1 MAAVIKDRLKGA
13 SSRPTIP
20 DDIRADFLVRAGR
33 IVSKFEEDDMN
44 AHSVVSHCRS
54 TIVAGGFA
62 LILPLP
68 GLALDNAPPEA
79 LSVKVFPDRYVAAGK
94 PFSDLA
100 ALEAWAKPIRIR
112 VLWLDSC
119 GSAST
124 GQLLAAVERFH
135 RVYVE
140 GVQIRTFAAGEPP
153 CLGAAEQASWDGD
166 RVTRELAD
174 EAYYAIDQYGRSTI
188 P

>member
-1 MAAVIKDRLKGA
+1 MSAN
-13 SSRPTIP
+13 P
-20 DDIRADFLVRAGR
+20 
-33 IVSKFEEDDMN
+33 IVSRG
-44 AHSVVSHCRS
+44 CRS
-54 TIVAGGFA
+54 LVAGGFA
-62 LILPLP
+62 LILPLS

-100 ALEAWAKPIRIR
+100 ALETWVKPIRIR
-112 VLWLDSC
+112 LLWLDGC
-119 GSAST
+119 GPAST

-140 GVQIRTFAAGEPP
+140 GVQIRTYAADEPA
-153 CLGAAEQASWDGD
+153 CVGAEQASWAARDS
-166 RVTRELAD
+166 VTRAPGD
-174 EAYYAIDQYGRSTI
+174 EAYFAADQYGRSTI